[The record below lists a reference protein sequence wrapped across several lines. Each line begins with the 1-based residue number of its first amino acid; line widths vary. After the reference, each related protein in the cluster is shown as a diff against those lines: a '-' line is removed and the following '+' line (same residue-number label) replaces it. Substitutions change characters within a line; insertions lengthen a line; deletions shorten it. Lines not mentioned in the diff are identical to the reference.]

1 MTHNERQRVTIFLDP
16 DLVKQAKAQA
26 LVEDKSL
33 ATLIENALVSYLPL
47 ETLIKKKLFLMG
59 WF

>member
-1 MTHNERQRVTIFLDP
+1 MTHSERQRVTIFLNP

-47 ETLIKKKLFLMG
+47 ETLIKKKTFLMG